1 MSSGEMRAPAGLT
14 CLRPPDSRL
23 PVQVSGPPVS
33 PPGPPHPPIW
43 RNDARRG
50 LPMRAVCVKTA
61 ANGACLAVERDF
73 AIFKI

>member
-1 MSSGEMRAPAGLT
+1 MSSGEMRTPAGLT
-14 CLRPPDSRL
+14 RLRPSDSRL

-33 PPGPPHPPIW
+33 LAGPPHPPIW

-61 ANGACLAVERDF
+61 ANGACLAAARDF
-73 AIFKI
+73 AIFRV